1 MATSASAERDAV
13 RDDAAPRAVRE
24 LAADLLPST
33 REISQGLVEHLTA
46 ALPELAGGDDELREE
61 MLASAEANIDQVLRL
76 LRAGADADALV
87 VPIEVAQY
95 VRGLV
100 RRGVTLPVLLRSYRL
115 GHAWIWDR
123 WSQALHDRIDSLE
136 DLLAAQ
142 EQSSAFMFSY
152 VDRISGI
159 LVEDYGS
166 ERERMARGAAQLR
179 GDTVRSI
186 LAGEPVD
193 EELAVQRLGYELRRH
208 HVALRVSS
216 SASEVRGLE
225 RAAREAAAAL
235 GPGEPLVIPSGVASL
250 DVWCG
255 SYEPPTAAALE
266 GYVPPDGV
274 RVAFG
279 GSGRD
284 VAGFRRTHA
293 EAMQAAR
300 VAALAG
306 DSATAVTSYQRVEL
320 VSLLAGDLPSARRFV
335 AAQLGPLASTAEP
348 AERLRETVLAFLVAG
363 GSGTRAAKELYVHQN
378 TVTYRVKRAEELMG
392 RRVNHNPVE
401 LVCALT
407 LAAALGAAVLADEVS
422 SR

>member
-1 MATSASAERDAV
+1 V
-13 RDDAAPRAVRE
+13 
-24 LAADLLPST
+24 
-33 REISQGLVEHLTA
+33 HH
-46 ALPELAGGDDELREE
+46 
-61 MLASAEANIDQVLRL
+61 
-76 LRAGADADALV
+76 
-87 VPIEVAQY
+87 
-95 VRGLV
+95 
-100 RRGVTLPVLLRSYRL
+100 GVTLPVLLRSYRL
-115 GHAWIWDR
+115 GHAWFWDR
-123 WSQALHDRIDSLE
+123 WSQALHDRIDRLE
-136 DLLAAQ
+136 TLLAAQ
-142 EQSSAFMFSY
+142 EQSSAFMFAY
-152 VDRISGI
+152 VDRISDI
-159 LVEDYGS
+159 LVEDYGN

-186 LAGEPVD
+186 LAGEPID

-208 HVALRVSS
+208 HVSLRLSS

-255 SYEPPTAAALE
+255 SYEPPTTATLE
-266 GYVPPDGV
+266 RYEPPDGV

-279 GSGRD
+279 GPGRD

-300 VAALAG
+300 VAALAR
-306 DSATAVTSYQRVEL
+306 DSAMAVTSYQRVEL
-320 VSLLAGDLPSARRFV
+320 VSLLAGDLPRARRFV
-335 AAQLGPLASTAEP
+335 AAQLGPLASTSESS
-348 AERLRETVLAFLVAG
+348 ERLRETVLAFLVAG
-363 GSGTRAAKELYVHQN
+363 GSGTRAAKQLYVHQN

-407 LAAALGAAVLADEVS
+407 LAAALGAAVLADEVA

>member
-1 MATSASAERDAV
+1 MVLGS
-13 RDDAAPRAVRE
+13 
-24 LAADLLPST
+24 
-33 REISQGLVEHLTA
+33 LV
-46 ALPELAGGDDELREE
+46 AG
-61 MLASAEANIDQVLRL
+61 V
-76 LRAGADADALV
+76 
-87 VPIEVAQY
+87 
-95 VRGLV
+95 
-100 RRGVTLPVLLRSYRL
+100 
-115 GHAWIWDR
+115 
-123 WSQALHDRIDSLE
+123 HDRIDSLE
-136 DLLAAQ
+136 DLLATQ
-142 EQSSAFMFSY
+142 EQSSAFMFAY
-152 VDRISGI
+152 VDRISDI

-186 LAGEPVD
+186 LAGEPID

-255 SYEPPTAAALE
+255 SYEPPTTAALE
-266 GYVPPDGV
+266 GYEPPEGV

-279 GSGRD
+279 GSGRN
-284 VAGFRRTHA
+284 VAGFRR
-293 EAMQAAR
+293 
-300 VAALAG
+300 
-306 DSATAVTSYQRVEL
+306 
-320 VSLLAGDLPSARRFV
+320 
-335 AAQLGPLASTAEP
+335 
-348 AERLRETVLAFLVAG
+348 
-363 GSGTRAAKELYVHQN
+363 QN

-392 RRVNHNPVE
+392 RRVSHNPVE

-407 LAAALGAAVLADEVS
+407 LAAALGPAVLADEVA

>member
-1 MATSASAERDAV
+1 M
-13 RDDAAPRAVRE
+13 PRRARCGSSPLTCCLRRE
-24 LAADLLPST
+24 
-33 REISQGLVEHLTA
+33 EISQGLVEHLTA
-46 ALPELAGGDDELREE
+46 ALPELAAGDDELREA

-115 GHAWIWDR
+115 GHAWFWDR

-142 EQSSAFMFSY
+142 EQSRRSCSPTWTGSPTSSWRTTAASA
-152 VDRISGI
+152 
-159 LVEDYGS
+159 S
-166 ERERMARGAAQLR
+166 EWHAGAAQLR

-186 LAGEPVD
+186 LAGEPID

-216 SASEVRGLE
+216 SGSEVRGLE

-284 VAGFRRTHA
+284 AGFRRTHA

-320 VSLLAGDLPSARRFV
+320 VSLLAGDLPRARRFV
-335 AAQLGPLASTAEP
+335 AAQLGPLASTSEP
-348 AERLRETVLAFLVAG
+348 AERLRETVRVPRRRGQRHPRRQGALRAPEHRDLSRQAG
-363 GSGTRAAKELYVHQN
+363 GGADGLDGSTTTRSNWCV
-378 TVTYRVKRAEELMG
+378 R
-392 RRVNHNPVE
+392 
-401 LVCALT
+401 
-407 LAAALGAAVLADEVS
+407 
-422 SR
+422 SRWPPPLEPPCWPTRSPR